1 MTKFIIKKLIL
12 AVALVIIV
20 RRTARRQ
27 KQER

>member
-1 MTKFIIKKLIL
+1 MTKFIIKKFIL